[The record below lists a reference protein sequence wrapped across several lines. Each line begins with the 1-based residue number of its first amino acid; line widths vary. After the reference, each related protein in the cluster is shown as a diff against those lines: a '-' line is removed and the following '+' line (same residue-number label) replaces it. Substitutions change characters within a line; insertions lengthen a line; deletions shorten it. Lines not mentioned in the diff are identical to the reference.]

1 MTFLNEYQEKAM
13 KTLLPSADNV
23 DYMMFGLAG
32 EVGEVMSVIA
42 KDIRDNA
49 GVESFP
55 ELHSKLHK
63 EIGDV
68 LWFVAGICHVYG
80 WSLEEVAK
88 ANIDKLTSRQKR
100 GTLTGSGNER

>member
-1 MTFLNEYQEKAM
+1 MMFLNEYQEKAM

-23 DYMMFGLAG
+23 DYMMFGLVG
-32 EVGEVMSVIA
+32 EVGEIASHVA
-42 KDIRDNA
+42 KDIRDN
-49 GVESFP
+49 P
-55 ELHSKLHK
+55 EAVNFHEYEEKIKK
-63 EIGDV
+63 ELGDV